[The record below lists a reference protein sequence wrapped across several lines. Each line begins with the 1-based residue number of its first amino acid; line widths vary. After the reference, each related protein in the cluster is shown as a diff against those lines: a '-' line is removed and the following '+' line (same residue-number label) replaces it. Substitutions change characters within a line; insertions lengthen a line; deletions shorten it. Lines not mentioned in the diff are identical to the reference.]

1 MQERYTVAFTGHRCI
16 ERFSF
21 AEEKVEQL
29 IKEIIC
35 SHSYVEFLVGR
46 EGDFDCIVASTV
58 RRIKKNV
65 FDANSSLVWVMPY
78 ETAVYRDNVSA
89 FEEYYDE
96 IVLCQESAESHFKN
110 AIQKRNRYMIDCAD
124 LLICYV
130 EKNGGACQT
139 MKYAVKKGKKV
150 INICTLQ

>member
-29 IKEIIC
+29 I
-35 SHSYVEFLVGR
+35 
-46 EGDFDCIVASTV
+46 
-58 RRIKKNV
+58 N
-65 FDANSSLVWVMPY
+65 
-78 ETAVYRDNVSA
+78 
-89 FEEYYDE
+89 
-96 IVLCQESAESHFKN
+96 
-110 AIQKRNRYMIDCAD
+110 MIDRAD